1 LIFSRESNCKIPY
14 FLEFSSKVGGE
25 VECFENVV
33 RMVLQKRLLEEVKQK
48 PKHKSRF
55 NFLRS
60 ISDDGD
66 AEITEMKKYVGDE
79 EE

>member
-1 LIFSRESNCKIPY
+1 
-14 FLEFSSKVGGE
+14 
-25 VECFENVV
+25 
-33 RMVLQKRLLEEVKQK
+33 
-48 PKHKSRF
+48 
-55 NFLRS
+55 LRS